1 MNDPVE
7 RLWHLQRPGAE
18 PTIGERK
25 RSIVGADVAAGSE
38 AGARVLM
45 DAKADALT
53 GPRDPRVG
61 DGLPVFASGGV
72 AAVWLDH
79 QDRIREATASA
90 AGMLGF
96 EAQALVGRQLAD
108 LAAEGWRTAA
118 EVAAARV
125 RFGSTDSFELL
136 LRGRSGRQTLVEMTA
151 QSQPLPDGQ
160 PGAVIAWSERR
171 LRRRSR
177 ADTSATDVELRR
189 LAYGLLRTQE
199 AERMRVAGELHDDVA
214 PLVVMVKYMIEDA
227 QGRLA
232 RGAPEEASS
241 VMNGATSRLRD
252 VLAELRR
259 ISTDLRPRLL
269 DDLGLGPTLQWY
281 CRGFEDACPSLAVK
295 CRISAEERDIPE
307 DLKLEVFRIVQE
319 ALSNVAQHAQ
329 ASRVNVSLVRL
340 GDELRLAVD
349 DDGVGFDPA
358 RVAEQG
364 FGLGLQAIRKRIDA
378 TSGTLGLET
387 AAHRGTRLSA
397 SWKIAIGAEPELGV
411 AAA

>member
-1 MNDPVE
+1 MDTKSD
-7 RLWHLQRPGAE
+7 LQAVSRELGPGE
-18 PTIGERK
+18 GVPI
-25 RSIVGADVAAGSE
+25 
-38 AGARVLM
+38 
-45 DAKADALT
+45 
-53 GPRDPRVG
+53 
-61 DGLPVFASGGV
+61 FASGGI
-72 AAVWLDH
+72 AAVWLDRE
-79 QDRIREATASA
+79 DRIREATASA

-96 EAQALVGRQLAD
+96 EPQALVGRQLAD

-151 QSQPLPDGQ
+151 QSQPLPNGE
-160 PGAVIAWSERR
+160 PGSVIAWSERR
-171 LRRRSR
+171 LRRRIRSETN
-177 ADTSATDVELRR
+177 ASDAELRR

-227 QGRLA
+227 QARLA
-232 RGAPEEASS
+232 RGAPEEAAD

-281 CRGFEDACPSLAVK
+281 SRGFEDACPSLAVK
-295 CRISAEERDIPE
+295 CRISVEEREIPE

-319 ALSNVAQHAQ
+319 AFSNVAQHAH
-329 ASRVNVSLVRL
+329 ANRVNLSLVRL
-340 GDELRLAVD
+340 GDELRLAID
-349 DDGVGFDPA
+349 DDGVGFDA
-358 RVAEQG
+358 ASVSEQ
-364 FGLGLQAIRKRIDA
+364 GLGLGLHAVRKRIDA
-378 TSGTLGLET
+378 TGGTLSLET
-387 AAHRGTRLSA
+387 APHRGTRLNA
-397 SWKIAIGAEPELGV
+397 SWKLAASAPSLIN

>member
-1 MNDPVE
+1 
-7 RLWHLQRPGAE
+7 
-18 PTIGERK
+18 
-25 RSIVGADVAAGSE
+25 
-38 AGARVLM
+38 M
-45 DAKADALT
+45 DAKSDLTAESHELGPGDRMPAL
-53 GPRDPRVG
+53 
-61 DGLPVFASGGV
+61 ASGGV
-72 AAVWLDH
+72 AAVWLDRE
-79 QDRIREATASA
+79 DRIREATASA

-96 EAQALVGRQLAD
+96 EPQALVGRHLAD

-151 QSQPLPDGQ
+151 QAQPLPNGE
-160 PGAVIAWSERR
+160 PGAVVAWSERR
-171 LRRRSR
+171 LRRRAR
-177 ADTSATDVELRR
+177 TETSASDVELRR

-227 QGRLA
+227 QSRLA
-232 RGAPEEASS
+232 RGASDEAAD
-241 VMNGATSRLRD
+241 VMRGATSRLRD

-281 CRGFEDACPSLAVK
+281 SRGFEDACPSVAVK
-295 CRISAEERDIPE
+295 CRISVEEREIPE

-319 ALSNVAQHAQ
+319 ALSNVAQHAH

-340 GDELRLAVD
+340 GEELRLAID

-364 FGLGLQAIRKRIDA
+364 LGLGLHAIRKRIDA
-378 TSGTLGLET
+378 TGGALSLET
-387 AAHRGTRLSA
+387 APHRGTRLTA
-397 SWKIAIGAEPELGV
+397 SWKLVGHADALSS

>member
-1 MNDPVE
+1 
-7 RLWHLQRPGAE
+7 
-18 PTIGERK
+18 
-25 RSIVGADVAAGSE
+25 
-38 AGARVLM
+38 M
-45 DAKADALT
+45 DAKSDLS
-53 GPRDPRVG
+53 GGSQDVG
-61 DGLPVFASGGV
+61 LGDVVPVFASGGV
-72 AAVWLDH
+72 AAVWLDQ

-90 AGMLGF
+90 ASMLGY
-96 EAQALVGRQLAD
+96 EPQALVGLQLAD

-151 QSQPLPDGQ
+151 QSQPLPNGET
-160 PGAVIAWSERR
+160 GSVVAWSERR

-177 ADTSATDVELRR
+177 TEANPGDVELRR

-227 QGRLA
+227 QARLA
-232 RGAPEEASS
+232 RGAGDEAAE
-241 VMNGATSRLRD
+241 VMHGAASRLRD

-269 DDLGLGPTLQWY
+269 DDLGLGPTLHWY
-281 CRGFEDACPSLAVK
+281 CRGFEDACPSLAVR

-319 ALSNVAQHAQ
+319 ALSNVAEHAN
-329 ASRVNVSLVRL
+329 ADRVNVSLVRL
-340 GDELRLAVD
+340 GGELRLAID

-358 RVAEQG
+358 RVAQQG
-364 FGLGLQAIRKRIDA
+364 LGLGLQAIRKRIDA
-378 TSGTLGLET
+378 TGGVFTLET
-387 AAHRGTRLSA
+387 APHRGTRLNA
-397 SWKIAIGAEPELGV
+397 SWKVSTSADSLASV
-411 AAA
+411 DA

>member
-1 MNDPVE
+1 MQE
-7 RLWHLQRPGAE
+7 
-18 PTIGERK
+18 
-25 RSIVGADVAAGSE
+25 
-38 AGARVLM
+38 RVLSM
-45 DAKADALT
+45 DAKTDLT
-53 GPRDPRVG
+53 PGLQDVGPGEGVPA
-61 DGLPVFASGGV
+61 FASGGV

-79 QDRIREATASA
+79 QDRIREATTSA

-96 EAQALVGRQLAD
+96 EPRALVGRQLAD

-151 QSQPLPDGQ
+151 QSQPLPNGEA
-160 PGAVIAWSERR
+160 GAVIAWSERR

-177 ADTSATDVELRR
+177 MEAGVNDVELRR

-227 QGRLA
+227 QSRLA
-232 RGAPEEASS
+232 RGAADEAVE

-281 CRGFEDACPSLAVK
+281 CRGFEDACPSLAVR
-295 CRISAEERDIPE
+295 CRISIEERDIPD

-319 ALSNVAQHAQ
+319 ALSNVAQHAH
-329 ASRVNVSLVRL
+329 ANRVHLSLVRL
-340 GDELRLAVD
+340 GEELRLAVD
-349 DDGVGFDPA
+349 DDGVGFDPT

-364 FGLGLQAIRKRIDA
+364 LGLGLHAIRKRIDA
-378 TSGTLGLET
+378 TGGLLTLET
-387 AAHRGTRLSA
+387 APHRGTRVNA
-397 SWKIAIGAEPELGV
+397 SWKLAAS
-411 AAA
+411 AAALAGAAA

>member
-1 MNDPVE
+1 MVREGYTGSRGKRPPE
-7 RLWHLQRPGAE
+7 RLKGVV
-18 PTIGERK
+18 
-25 RSIVGADVAAGSE
+25 RS
-38 AGARVLM
+38 M
-45 DAKADALT
+45 DAKSGAL
-53 GPRDPRVG
+53 GSHEAPAPAEG
-61 DGLPVFASGGV
+61 IPVLASGGV
-72 AAVWLDH
+72 AAVWLDQ

-96 EAQALVGRQLAD
+96 DPQALVGRQLAD

-118 EVAAARV
+118 EVASARV

-151 QSQPLPDGQ
+151 QSQPLANGQ
-160 PGAVIAWSERR
+160 PGSVIAWSERR

-177 ADTSATDVELRR
+177 AETSPTDIELRR

-199 AERMRVAGELHDDVA
+199 AERMRVAAELHDDVA

-227 QGRLA
+227 QARLA
-232 RGAPEEASS
+232 RGSPDEAAS

-295 CRISAEERDIPE
+295 CRLSVEERNIPE

-329 ASRVNVSLVRL
+329 ATRVNVSLVRL

-349 DDGVGFDPA
+349 DDGVGFDPT
-358 RVAEQG
+358 RVAEQAL
-364 FGLGLQAIRKRIDA
+364 GLGLQAIRKRVDA
-378 TSGTLGLET
+378 TQGKLDVET
-387 AAHRGTRLSA
+387 APHRGTRLAA
-397 SWKIAIGAEPELGV
+397 SWKLAAGALPEVGV
-411 AAA
+411 AA

>member
-1 MNDPVE
+1 MKLEHCV
-7 RLWHLQRPGAE
+7 
-18 PTIGERK
+18 
-25 RSIVGADVAAGSE
+25 S
-38 AGARVLM
+38 M
-45 DAKADALT
+45 DAKSDLSAGLGDAV
-53 GPRDPRVG
+53 PG
-61 DGLPVFASGGV
+61 DGVPAFASGGV
-72 AAVWLDH
+72 AAVWLDQ
-79 QDRIREATASA
+79 QDRIREASASA

-96 EAQALVGRQLAD
+96 EPRALIGRQLAD

-151 QSQPLPDGQ
+151 QSQPLPDGE
-160 PGAVIAWSERR
+160 PGSVIAWSERR
-171 LRRRSR
+171 LRRRARSE
-177 ADTSATDVELRR
+177 TTATDVELRR

-227 QGRLA
+227 QTRLV
-232 RGAPEEASS
+232 RGASEEAAE

-252 VLAELRR
+252 VLSELRR

-295 CRISAEERDIPE
+295 CRLSAEERDIPE

-319 ALSNVAQHAQ
+319 ALSNVAQHAR
-329 ASRVNVSLVRL
+329 ANRVNVSLVRL
-340 GDELRLAVD
+340 GEELRLAID

-364 FGLGLQAIRKRIDA
+364 MGLGLHAIRKRIDA
-378 TSGTLGLET
+378 TGGALTVET
-387 AAHRGTRLSA
+387 APHRGTRLAA
-397 SWKIAIGAEPELGV
+397 SWKLAASAEALT

>member
-1 MNDPVE
+1 
-7 RLWHLQRPGAE
+7 
-18 PTIGERK
+18 
-25 RSIVGADVAAGSE
+25 
-38 AGARVLM
+38 M
-45 DAKADALT
+45 DAKSDALT
-53 GPRDPRVG
+53 GLQDAG
-61 DGLPVFASGGV
+61 SGEPVPVLASGGI
-72 AAVWLDH
+72 AAVWLDR

-96 EAQALVGRQLAD
+96 EPQALVGRQLAD

-151 QSQPLPDGQ
+151 QSQPLPNGEA
-160 PGAVIAWSERR
+160 GAVVAWAERR

-177 ADTSATDVELRR
+177 TEATAGDVELRR

-199 AERMRVAGELHDDVA
+199 AERMRVASELHDDVA
-214 PLVVMVKYMIEDA
+214 PLVVMIKYMIEDA
-227 QGRLA
+227 QARLA
-232 RGAPEEASS
+232 RGSSDEASE
-241 VMNGATSRLRD
+241 VMNGATARLRD
-252 VLAELRR
+252 VLDELRR

-281 CRGFEDACPSLAVK
+281 CRGFEDACPSLTVR
-295 CRISAEERDIPE
+295 CRLSAEERDIPE

-319 ALSNVAQHAQ
+319 ALSNVAQHAH
-329 ASRVNVSLVRL
+329 ANRVNVSLVRL
-340 GDELRLAVD
+340 GDELRLAID

-364 FGLGLQAIRKRIDA
+364 LGLGLHAIRKRIDA
-378 TSGTLGLET
+378 TGGTFAIET
-387 AAHRGTRLSA
+387 APHRGARLSA
-397 SWKIAIGAEPELGV
+397 TWKLAAKSDPALSTV
-411 AAA
+411 A

>member
-1 MNDPVE
+1 M
-7 RLWHLQRPGAE
+7 
-18 PTIGERK
+18 
-25 RSIVGADVAAGSE
+25 SMDVKSDQAASHE
-38 AGARVLM
+38 F
-45 DAKADALT
+45 
-53 GPRDPRVG
+53 GPG
-61 DGLPVFASGGV
+61 DGMPALASGGV
-72 AAVWLDH
+72 AAVWLDRE
-79 QDRIREATASA
+79 DRIREATASA

-96 EAQALVGRQLAD
+96 EPQALVGQHLAD
-108 LAAEGWRTAA
+108 LAADGWRTAA

-151 QSQPLPDGQ
+151 QSQPLPNGE

-171 LRRRSR
+171 LRRRIRSE
-177 ADTSATDVELRR
+177 ASASDVELRR

-227 QGRLA
+227 QARLA
-232 RGAPEEASS
+232 RGAPEEAAD
-241 VMNGATSRLRD
+241 VMAGATARLRD

-281 CRGFEDACPSLAVK
+281 SRGFEDACPSLAVK
-295 CRISAEERDIPE
+295 CRISVEEREIPE

-319 ALSNVAQHAQ
+319 ALSNVAQHAH
-329 ASRVNVSLVRL
+329 ANRVNLSLVRL
-340 GDELRLAVD
+340 GDELRLAID

-358 RVAEQG
+358 SVAEQG
-364 FGLGLQAIRKRIDA
+364 LGLGLHAIRKRIDA
-378 TSGTLGLET
+378 TGGTLSLET
-387 AAHRGTRLSA
+387 APHRGTRLNA
-397 SWKIAIGAEPELGV
+397 SWKLAANHPSLLN

>member
-1 MNDPVE
+1 MTLLKREPLTLDGCEVVDVKPDFLGAPRE
-7 RLWHLQRPGAE
+7 SEPGLGVPA
-18 PTIGERK
+18 
-25 RSIVGADVAAGSE
+25 
-38 AGARVLM
+38 
-45 DAKADALT
+45 
-53 GPRDPRVG
+53 
-61 DGLPVFASGGV
+61 FASGGV

-90 AGMLGF
+90 AAMLGF
-96 EAQALVGRQLAD
+96 DPQTLVGQQLAD
-108 LAAEGWRTAA
+108 LAADGWRTAA

-151 QSQPLPDGQ
+151 QAQPLPNGE
-160 PGAVIAWSERR
+160 PGSVIAWAERR

-177 ADTSATDVELRR
+177 SEASPGDVELRR

-227 QGRLA
+227 QSRLA
-232 RGAPEEASS
+232 RGALDEAGE
-241 VMNGATSRLRD
+241 VMNGATARLRD

-295 CRISAEERDIPE
+295 CRIAAEERDIPE

-319 ALSNVAQHAQ
+319 ALSNVAQHAH
-329 ASRVNVSLVRL
+329 ANRVNVSLVRL
-340 GDELRLAVD
+340 GEELRLAID
-349 DDGVGFDPA
+349 DDGVGFDPT

-364 FGLGLQAIRKRIDA
+364 LGLGLHAIRKRIDA
-378 TSGTLGLET
+378 TGGTLSMET
-387 AAHRGTRLSA
+387 APHRGTRLNA
-397 SWKIAIGAEPELGV
+397 SWKLLVRADVPATVIA
-411 AAA
+411 

>member
-1 MNDPVE
+1 
-7 RLWHLQRPGAE
+7 
-18 PTIGERK
+18 
-25 RSIVGADVAAGSE
+25 
-38 AGARVLM
+38 M
-45 DAKADALT
+45 DAKSGVLLGSHEAQAPAGGIPL
-53 GPRDPRVG
+53 
-61 DGLPVFASGGV
+61 LASGGV
-72 AAVWLDH
+72 AAVWLD
-79 QDRIREATASA
+79 QEDRIREATANA

-96 EAQALVGRQLAD
+96 EPQALVGRQLAD

-118 EVAAARV
+118 EVASARV

-151 QSQPLPDGQ
+151 QSQPLPNGQ
-160 PGAVIAWSERR
+160 PGSVIAWSERR

-177 ADTSATDVELRR
+177 AETSATDIELRR

-199 AERMRVAGELHDDVA
+199 AERMRVAAELHDDVA

-227 QGRLA
+227 QARLA
-232 RGAPEEASS
+232 RGSPDEASS

-281 CRGFEDACPSLAVK
+281 CRGFEDACPSLGVK
-295 CRISAEERDIPE
+295 CRVSVEERDIPE

-329 ASRVNVSLVRL
+329 ATRVNVSLVRL

-349 DDGVGFDPA
+349 DDGVGFDPT
-358 RVAEQG
+358 RVAEQAL
-364 FGLGLQAIRKRIDA
+364 GLGLQAIRKRVDA
-378 TSGTLGLET
+378 TQGKLEVET
-387 AAHRGTRLSA
+387 APHRGTRLA
-397 SWKIAIGAEPELGV
+397 ANWKLAAGALPEVGV
-411 AAA
+411 AA

>member
-1 MNDPVE
+1 MSA
-7 RLWHLQRPGAE
+7 RLPGRQGLRE
-18 PTIGERK
+18 
-25 RSIVGADVAAGSE
+25 S
-38 AGARVLM
+38 M
-45 DAKADALT
+45 DAKTDASGGFQDL
-53 GPRDPRVG
+53 GSG
-61 DGLPVFASGGV
+61 DGVPAFSSGGV
-72 AAVWLDH
+72 AAVWLDR

-90 AGMLGF
+90 ASMLGF
-96 EAQALVGRQLAD
+96 EPQALVGRHLAD

-151 QSQPLPDGQ
+151 QAQPLPSGEA
-160 PGAVIAWSERR
+160 GAVVAWSERR
-171 LRRRSR
+171 LRRRTRSEG
-177 ADTSATDVELRR
+177 SPGDVELRR

-227 QGRLA
+227 QARLS
-232 RGAPEEASS
+232 RGSADEAAE

-281 CRGFEDACPSLAVK
+281 CRGFEDACPTLTVR

-319 ALSNVAQHAQ
+319 GLSNVAQHAH
-329 ASRVNVSLVRL
+329 ANRVNVSLVRL
-340 GDELRLAVD
+340 GDELRLAID

-364 FGLGLQAIRKRIDA
+364 FGLGLHAIRKRIDA
-378 TSGTLGLET
+378 TGGLFAVDT
-387 AAHRGTRLSA
+387 APHRGARLNATWKVAVSA
-397 SWKIAIGAEPELGV
+397 ADPS
-411 AAA
+411 AAAAA

>member
-1 MNDPVE
+1 MNAKSE
-7 RLWHLQRPGAE
+7 LSAGLH
-18 PTIGERK
+18 
-25 RSIVGADVAAGSE
+25 DVS
-38 AGARVLM
+38 
-45 DAKADALT
+45 
-53 GPRDPRVG
+53 PG
-61 DGLPVFASGGV
+61 DGVPLFASGGV
-72 AAVWLDH
+72 AAVWLDQ

-96 EAQALVGRQLAD
+96 EPRALVGRQLAD

-151 QSQPLPDGQ
+151 QSQPLPNGE
-160 PGAVIAWSERR
+160 PGSVVAWSERR

-177 ADTSATDVELRR
+177 SDANAGDAELRR

-227 QGRLA
+227 QARLA
-232 RGAPEEASS
+232 RGAPEEASE

-295 CRISAEERDIPE
+295 CRLSAEERDIPE

-319 ALSNVAQHAQ
+319 ALSNVAQHAH

-340 GDELRLAVD
+340 GEELRLAID
-349 DDGVGFDPA
+349 DDGVGFDPT
-358 RVAEQG
+358 RVAEQAL
-364 FGLGLQAIRKRIDA
+364 GLGLQAIRKRIDA
-378 TSGTLGLET
+378 TGGVLTLET
-387 AAHRGTRLSA
+387 APHRGTRLNV
-397 SWKIAIGAEPELGV
+397 SWKL
-411 AAA
+411 AASSEALASAA

>member
-1 MNDPVE
+1 VQ
-7 RLWHLQRPGAE
+7 LKQE
-18 PTIGERK
+18 PFVFSDGTLVDAKPDFLSAPREL
-25 RSIVGADVAAGSE
+25 E
-38 AGARVLM
+38 AGV
-45 DAKADALT
+45 
-53 GPRDPRVG
+53 GPPA
-61 DGLPVFASGGV
+61 FASGGV
-72 AAVWLDH
+72 AAVWLDR

-96 EAQALVGRQLAD
+96 EPQALVGRQLAD

-151 QSQPLPDGQ
+151 QAQPMPNGE
-160 PGAVIAWSERR
+160 PGSVIAWSERR
-171 LRRRSR
+171 LRRRARSEVN
-177 ADTSATDVELRR
+177 ASDVELRR

-227 QGRLA
+227 QSRLA
-232 RGAPEEASS
+232 RGAVEEAGD

-319 ALSNVAQHAQ
+319 ALSNVAQHAH
-329 ASRVNVSLVRL
+329 ANRVNVSLVRL
-340 GDELRLAVD
+340 GEELRLAID

-364 FGLGLQAIRKRIDA
+364 LGLGLHAIRKRIDA
-378 TSGTLGLET
+378 TGGTLSMET
-387 AAHRGTRLSA
+387 APHRGTRLNA
-397 SWKIAIGAEPELGV
+397 NWKLPVRADAV
-411 AAA
+411 ATALV